1 MARPT
6 TAAGNYIRSAG
17 TTVYTALI
25 AGRYCTGT
33 LRHVV
38 VLSYRDA
45 KGQSTPPD
53 WGLILA
59 MCGLYCLFVCVFVPQ
74 SGRVYLQHYC
84 TLTAAALQC
93 IHYTTHSVRMI
104 AALH

>member
-25 AGRYCTGT
+25 AGRYYTGT

-59 MCGLYCLFVCVFVPQ
+59 MCGRLVTAFVPQ
-74 SGRVYLQHYC
+74 SGCVYLQHYC

-93 IHYTTHSVRMI
+93 IHYTRHSVRMI